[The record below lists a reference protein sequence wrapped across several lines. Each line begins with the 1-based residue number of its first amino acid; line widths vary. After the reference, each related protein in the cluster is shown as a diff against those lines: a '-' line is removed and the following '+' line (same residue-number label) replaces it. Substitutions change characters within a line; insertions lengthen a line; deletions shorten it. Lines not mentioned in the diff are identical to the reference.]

1 MWLTPMAKVEPV
13 FKELKQH
20 LGLLVN
26 QVGWSVAGRFK
37 APDICNQKLPRNL
50 HRPHLF
56 YCIAQRGDQKTN
68 SLPVFEN
75 QVTQKTAADVAAI

>member
-1 MWLTPMAKVEPV
+1 MAKVEPV

-26 QVGWSVAGRFK
+26 QVGRRSQDASPK
-37 APDICNQKLPRNL
+37 LLTLCNQKLLRNL

-56 YCIAQRGDQKTN
+56 YCIAQRGDRKN
-68 SLPVFEN
+68 KLIASV
-75 QVTQKTAADVAAI
+75 